1 MRCNYCGKFVGHAPW
16 CREPKSTAVLTYGG
30 TLVLTMPIPYEDE
43 IRRLCSKVEALE
55 WLLEVNEI
63 TWADMDAMSM
73 KGFREFHEIRR
84 KALRDAGKG
93 WGMDCYDI
101 DSLGH
106 ALGMM
111 AVELVKV
118 GQDSAIEC
126 EQKRLAAVRELT
138 KIAVDPMARLHDIEK
153 TVQALAAVWPE
164 AVEGV
169 R

>member
-1 MRCNYCGKFVGHAPW
+1 
-16 CREPKSTAVLTYGG
+16 
-30 TLVLTMPIPYEDE
+30 
-43 IRRLCSKVEALE
+43 
-55 WLLEVNEI
+55 
-63 TWADMDAMSM
+63 
-73 KGFREFHEIRR
+73 
-84 KALRDAGKG
+84 
-93 WGMDCYDI
+93 MDCYDI

-164 AVEGV
+164 AVDEG
-169 R
+169 